1 MENGWRRALAYLPP
15 RLADAAERCGTGRIV
30 SEIRLR
36 AGGLCTLTADGG
48 NLSTGILCLPGEIEE
63 TVSKLT
69 GGSLYAEADNI
80 RGGVITA
87 GGGIRAGVCGR
98 AVAEDGRIT
107 AVRDITSV
115 NLRIPRRIPGAA
127 DALVPFG
134 RAGKSILIY
143 SPPGRG
149 KTTVLRELCVRLASR
164 ESGMRIAVIDT
175 RCELSAAAEE
185 AVTADFY
192 RGYPRAP
199 GMEAAV
205 RSMSPE
211 LLICDELAGEE
222 DAAAIRT
229 VRASGVAAAVSVHAS
244 SEADLA
250 RSPAVRSLIDD
261 GLFDVLCGIRP
272 DRRLEVHVLA
282 G

>member
-1 MENGWRRALAYLPP
+1 MEQYWRRALSYLPP
-15 RLADAAERCGTGRIV
+15 RLARAVLTTAEGRIV

-36 AGGLCTLTADGG
+36 AGGFCTLTAD
-48 NLSTGILCLPGEIEE
+48 NMNIPTGLICLPREIEE
-63 TVSKLT
+63 TVANLC
-69 GGSLYAEADNI
+69 GGSLYAEAGNI
-80 RGGVITA
+80 REGVITTDC
-87 GGGIRAGVCGR
+87 GIRAGVCGR
-98 AVAEDGRIT
+98 AVAEGGRIT

-115 NLRIPRRIPGAA
+115 NLRIPRRFPGCA
-127 DALVPFG
+127 DPLVPHARLG
-134 RAGKSILIY
+134 RSILLY

-164 ESGMRIAVIDT
+164 ERGMRTAVIDT

-185 AVTADFY
+185 AVTADFF
-192 RGYPRAP
+192 RGYPRSA

-205 RSMSPE
+205 RCMSPE

-222 DAAAIRT
+222 DCAAVRA

-250 RSPAVRSLIDD
+250 RNPAVKRLLDD
-261 GLFDVLCGIRP
+261 GFFDVLCGILP
-272 DRRLEVHVLA
+272 DRRLEVRVLA
-282 G
+282 

>member
-164 ESGMRIAVIDT
+164 EGGMRIAVIAFCSIKT
-175 RCELSAAAEE
+175 SAVVFQAHY
-185 AVTADFY
+185 TTSCPDCK
-192 RGYPRAP
+192 RKR
-199 GMEAAV
+199 
-205 RSMSPE
+205 
-211 LLICDELAGEE
+211 L
-222 DAAAIRT
+222 
-229 VRASGVAAAVSVHAS
+229 
-244 SEADLA
+244 
-250 RSPAVRSLIDD
+250 
-261 GLFDVLCGIRP
+261 RP
-272 DRRLEVHVLA
+272 DRPCFAPFCSVTRKIVKKRKRNFRKVRM
-282 G
+282 